1 MSELHSQKNSVN
13 FRIQN
18 GILNIFSV
26 VEVFFWFFLPVMT
39 QYYDLMRVSFW
50 LECIHVKKYSSSKV
64 NTCL

>member
-26 VEVFFWFFLPVMT
+26 VEVFFWVFFTGNDPV
-39 QYYDLMRVSFW
+39 L
-50 LECIHVKKYSSSKV
+50 
-64 NTCL
+64 